1 MLRAVHARRAL
12 APTARTLRR
21 FASSRVLV
29 CGDESSFSQATEAP
43 QGSVVYFTATWCPPC
58 KMISPIFEAVAKEN
72 TSGATFLKI
81 DVDDLPEVAGEAGV
95 SAMPTFQFYRSGKL
109 LDKIVGAD
117 PGKLKTYCETHL
129 S

>member
-1 MLRAVHARRAL
+1 MCAQ
-12 APTARTLRR
+12 
-21 FASSRVLV
+21 ASDK
-29 CGDESSFSQATEAP
+29 GA
-43 QGSVVYFTATWCPPC
+43 VVYFAASWCGPC